1 MGWRVA
7 GRAQPVTLW
16 RRPGAISA
24 LGLALA
30 IGLLLLAG
38 GAIAALMMAA
48 GGGSGGLSAQA
59 AAYVRHVTLLTFLQA
74 SLSAVLALSVAILVA
89 RSCWRRA
96 SEWQARYLVLFS
108 FLPVVLP
115 TTVAATGLIAV
126 WGQSGFVS
134 AMLTAAG
141 MPPLR
146 PIYGLGAV
154 LLAHVFFNAPLMLR
168 VLSGALAGIPAA
180 QWRLAAQWGL
190 SDWQR
195 FRQIEWPAL
204 RRVIP
209 GLLALVFLLCFT
221 SFSLVLMLGGGP
233 SVTTL
238 EVSIYTALRFEFDM
252 ALAGRLALLQ
262 LVVCA
267 VIVVLLTMITGRSW
281 SGVAGHAGRH
291 VTQRGDQGLAA
302 RLTDG
307 VVIGGFVV
315 LAVVPVAAV
324 IWRGIGPHLGTIL
337 AWPALWQ
344 ATVTSL
350 VIAIVSGGLA
360 TGVAL
365 VIAAARTRRFGAGL
379 AVWPLDLSI
388 SLYLAVSA
396 IVLGTGLFILLRQ
409 VADVFA
415 LAPALVVLG
424 NMLVALPFA
433 YRVLEGRLSSL
444 ATSHDRLCASLGIR
458 GWRRFRQVTLPALF
472 PELGYAAGLSSALS
486 LGDLTIIALFGS
498 QQFQTLPW
506 LLYQTMGRYR
516 AAEAAA
522 LAFWILGLTLAMFAI
537 CVLAARLAGRRHHA

>member
-1 MGWRVA
+1 MAKRS
-7 GRAQPVTLW
+7 QPVNHW
-16 RRPGAISA
+16 RRPGALSA
-24 LGLALA
+24 LGLVLGT
-30 IGLLLLAG
+30 GLLLLALA
-38 GAIAALMMAA
+38 AIGALMMVA
-48 GGGSGGLSAQA
+48 GGGGGLSVQA
-59 AAYVRHVTLLTFLQA
+59 AGYIKHVTLLTFMQA
-74 SLSAVLALSVAILVA
+74 SLSALLSLAFAVLVA

-96 SEWQARYLVLFS
+96 LEWRASYLILFS

-115 TTVAATGLIAV
+115 TTVAAAGLIAV
-126 WGQSGFVS
+126 WGRSGIVS
-134 AMLTAAG
+134 AALSASG
-141 MPPLR
+141 LPPLR
-146 PIYGLGAV
+146 PIYGFGAV

-195 FRQIEWPAL
+195 FQQIEWPVL
-204 RRVIP
+204 RRVVP

-233 SVTTL
+233 SMTTL
-238 EVSIYTALRFEFDM
+238 EVSIYTALRFDFDM

-262 LVVCA
+262 LSVCA
-267 VIVVLLTMITGRSW
+267 FVVVLLTMVTGRSW
-281 SGVAGHAGRH
+281 SGAAGYVGRY
-291 VTQRGDQGLAA
+291 VSQRGDQRLRA

-307 VVIGGFVV
+307 VILGGFVV
-315 LAVVPVAAV
+315 LAVLPVLAV
-324 IWRGIGPHLGTIL
+324 IWRGIGPHMNTIL
-337 AWPALWQ
+337 GWPSLWQ
-344 ATVTSL
+344 ATFASL
-350 VIAIVSGGLA
+350 CIAVLSGGLA
-360 TGVAL
+360 TCVAFIL
-365 VIAAARTRRFGAGL
+365 AAARTRRFGAGL
-379 AVWPLDLSI
+379 PVWPLDLSI

-409 VADVFA
+409 VADVFF
-415 LAPALVVLG
+415 LAPGLVVLG

-444 ATSHDRLCASLGIR
+444 AASQDKLCASLGVR
-458 GWRRFRQVTLPALF
+458 GWRRFRCVTLPAMSS
-472 PELGYAAGLSSALS
+472 ELGYAAGLSSALS

-522 LAFWILGLTLAMFAI
+522 LAFWILGLTLALFTI
-537 CVLAARLAGRRHHA
+537 CILAARFAGKRRHA

>member
-1 MGWRVA
+1 MA
-7 GRAQPVTLW
+7 KRAQPVNLW
-16 RRPGAISA
+16 RRPGAVSA
-24 LGLALA
+24 LGLALG
-30 IGLLLLAG
+30 IGLLLLAIA
-38 GAIAALMMAA
+38 AIAALMAA
-48 GGGSGGLSAQA
+48 ASGGENSLSAQA
-59 AAYVRHVTLLTFLQA
+59 AAYIRHVTILTFVQA
-74 SLSAVLALSVAILVA
+74 SLSAILSLSVAILVA

-96 SEWQARYLVLFS
+96 LEWRARYLILFS

-126 WGQSGFVS
+126 WGQNGILSTI
-134 AMLTAAG
+134 LTGAG
-141 MPPLR
+141 ASPLR
-146 PIYGLGAV
+146 PIYGIGAV

-252 ALAGRLALLQ
+252 PLAGRLALLQ
-262 LVVCA
+262 LSVCALVVVC
-267 VIVVLLTMITGRSW
+267 LTLFTGRSW
-281 SGVAGHAGRH
+281 SGAADGSGRR
-291 VTQRGDQGLAA
+291 VVQRGDRGVRA

-307 VVIGGFVV
+307 VVISGFVM

-324 IWRGIGPHLGTIL
+324 IWRGIGPHFVTIL
-337 AWPALWQ
+337 GWPSLWQ
-344 ATVTSL
+344 ATFTSL
-350 VIAIVSGGLA
+350 AIAALSGSLA
-360 TGVAL
+360 TIIAL
-365 VIAAARTRRFGAGL
+365 TLATARTRRFGAGL

-409 VADVFA
+409 VADVFS
-415 LAPALVVLG
+415 LAPGLVVLG

-444 ATSHDRLCASLGIR
+444 ATSQDRLCASLGIR
-458 GWRRFRQVTLPALF
+458 GWRRFKQVTLPALS
-472 PELGYAAGLSSALS
+472 PELGYAAGLASALS

-498 QQFQTLPW
+498 QKFQTLPW

-522 LAFWILGLTLAMFAI
+522 LAFWILGLTLAMFTI
-537 CVLAARLAGRRHHA
+537 CVLAARFAGRRNHA

>member
-1 MGWRVA
+1 MA
-7 GRAQPVTLW
+7 ERAQPVTPW

-24 LGLALA
+24 FGLALG

-38 GAIAALMMAA
+38 AAIAALMMAA
-48 GGGSGGLSAQA
+48 GGGGVLSAPA
-59 AAYVRHVTLLTFLQA
+59 AAYIRHVTFLTFFQA
-74 SLSAVLALSVAILVA
+74 TLSAVLALAVAILVA

-126 WGQSGFVS
+126 WGQSGVVS
-134 AMLTAAG
+134 TMLTAAG

-267 VIVVLLTMITGRSW
+267 VIVVLLTMVTGRSW
-281 SGVAGHAGRH
+281 SGAAGHKGRR
-291 VTQRGDQGLAA
+291 VTQRGDRGLGT

-307 VVIGGFVV
+307 IVISGFVV
-315 LAVVPVAAV
+315 LAVVPVGAV
-324 IWRGIGPHLGTIL
+324 IWRGIGPHFGTIL
-337 AWPALWQ
+337 SWPSLWQ
-344 ATVTSL
+344 ATATSL
-350 VIAIVSGGLA
+350 AIAMLSGGLA
-360 TGVAL
+360 TGIAL
-365 VIAAARTRRFGAGL
+365 I
-379 AVWPLDLSI
+379 LDLSI

-444 ATSHDRLCASLGIR
+444 ATSQDRLCASLGIR
-458 GWRRFRQVTLPALF
+458 GWRRFRQVTLPALV

-522 LAFWILGLTLAMFAI
+522 LAFWILGLTLAMFTI